1 MSKKKTVTAIRRAL
15 PGVMLAF
22 ALSSPLAAQSINGL
36 VLNDS
41 TSEPVP
47 LAAVRLVDSLGN
59 SVAQTTSDAEGR
71 FRLQVGLGSYAF
83 QVNKLGYAPTITTQF
98 EVEET
103 EREMSIVVRVPV
115 AGALNRN
122 DPYALTPVVVEGA
135 RAPRHLA
142 PFYRSRV
149 AGEDDYMLRDEFE
162 KWHPQ
167 KVTDVIR
174 RMRGFSVVA
183 NSAYMTQLPDG
194 SIDTRQFVVSNS
206 RRSGRCPPTVYL
218 DGVRFGGA
226 EILDIDDLPVQ
237 ALEAV
242 ETHPLAANGCG
253 WLRLWSR
260 QPDPGNQSP
269 FEFGVRYGGVL
280 NGGRDEG
287 SRLGLHLV
295 TPFIGPTEFYSA
307 FHLMLSGPQTEFGSS
322 NSSWQAHLAARVRPI
337 PTFRAAYLGS
347 GIYLFHRERLAARVK
362 PPVTR

>member
-135 RAPRHLA
+135 
-142 PFYRSRV
+142 
-149 AGEDDYMLRDEFE
+149 E
-162 KWHPQ
+162 
-167 KVTDVIR
+167 
-174 RMRGFSVVA
+174 
-183 NSAYMTQLPDG
+183 SA
-194 SIDTRQFVVSNS
+194 S
-206 RRSGRCPPTVYL
+206 
-218 DGVRFGGA
+218 
-226 EILDIDDLPVQ
+226 EVQ
-237 ALEAV
+237 
-242 ETHPLAANGCG
+242 
-253 WLRLWSR
+253 
-260 QPDPGNQSP
+260 PG
-269 FEFGVRYGGVL
+269 
-280 NGGRDEG
+280 
-287 SRLGLHLV
+287 
-295 TPFIGPTEFYSA
+295 
-307 FHLMLSGPQTEFGSS
+307 M
-322 NSSWQAHLAARVRPI
+322 
-337 PTFRAAYLGS
+337 
-347 GIYLFHRERLAARVK
+347 
-362 PPVTR
+362 